1 MLKYA
6 LILFYVILIFYDR
19 GEIVKHF
26 RTFLTALGFIALFYF
41 ITPNRL
47 FGYLDAGTGS
57 YMVQIIIAFA
67 AGGAF
72 AIKIFW
78 RRIYGFMKRNSS
90 KNKKDEQEKI

>member
-1 MLKYA
+1 MKY
-6 LILFYVILIFYDR
+6 FKIFLNA
-19 GEIVKHF
+19 F
-26 RTFLTALGFIALFYF
+26 GFIALFYF

-78 RRIYGFMKRNSS
+78 RRIYSFIKRNSS

>member
-1 MLKYA
+1 M
-6 LILFYVILIFYDR
+6 R
-19 GEIVKHF
+19 HF
-26 RTFLTALGFIALFYF
+26 KNFLTALGLIALFCF

-47 FGYLDAGTGS
+47 YGYLDAGTGS

-78 RRIYGFMKRNSS
+78 RRIYGFIKRIFS
-90 KNKKDEQEKI
+90 KNKKNEKEKIQD

>member
-1 MLKYA
+1 MKY
-6 LILFYVILIFYDR
+6 FKIFLN
-19 GEIVKHF
+19 VF
-26 RTFLTALGFIALFYF
+26 GFIALFCF

-78 RRIYGFMKRNSS
+78 RRIYGFIKRNSS

>member
-1 MLKYA
+1 MKY
-6 LILFYVILIFYDR
+6 
-19 GEIVKHF
+19 F
-26 RTFLTALGFIALFYF
+26 RTFLTAIGFIAIFYF
-41 ITPNRL
+41 ITPDRL

-78 RRIYGFMKRNSS
+78 RRIYGFIKRISS
-90 KNKKDEQEKI
+90 KNKKNEKEKI